1 MGINKPDIRLVIH
14 YNVPGTLEAY
24 YQEAGR
30 AGRDGRPARCILQY
44 SFQDIHVQEFFID
57 LLGKENPHADPA
69 VIEQRKEHAQRKL
82 QLMIRYAQS
91 HRCRRQAILDYFG
104 DDAEIHDC
112 QCDVCAGEGERQGP
126 ALDASGAEVPARPE
140 VVTLVRQLLSG
151 VARCNGRFGI
161 GSVADVLAGSEE
173 ERLVR
178 WGLNRLSVHGL
189 LKPRPSKQIIAM
201 LHRLVEAGLTRQRD
215 ADGVKFRPV
224 IELTPLGVDVMKGA
238 VPPPPALDDL
248 VGKTRGKT
256 NGKASST
263 RQSNGDGD
271 VELDVDAADRFERLR
286 AARLQLARE
295 RSLPPYCVCHD
306 STLKLIA
313 AQSPADAQ
321 ALGEIKGMGP
331 MKVKLYGAALLKAIG
346 GE

>member
-1 MGINKPDIRLVIH
+1 
-14 YNVPGTLEAY
+14 
-24 YQEAGR
+24 
-30 AGRDGRPARCILQY
+30 
-44 SFQDIHVQEFFID
+44 
-57 LLGKENPHADPA
+57 
-69 VIEQRKEHAQRKL
+69 
-82 QLMIRYAQS
+82 
-91 HRCRRQAILDYFG
+91 
-104 DDAEIHDC
+104 
-112 QCDVCAGEGERQGP
+112 
-126 ALDASGAEVPARPE
+126 
-140 VVTLVRQLLSG
+140 
-151 VARCNGRFGI
+151 
-161 GSVADVLAGSEE
+161 
-173 ERLVR
+173 
-178 WGLNRLSVHGL
+178 
-189 LKPRPSKQIIAM
+189 
-201 LHRLVEAGLTRQRD
+201 
-215 ADGVKFRPV
+215 VKFRPV

-263 RQSNGDGD
+263 RGGNGESH
-271 VELDVDAADRFERLR
+271 VELDADAAERFERLR

-331 MKVKLYGAALLKAIG
+331 MKVKLYGAALLKAMG